1 MAKHQS
7 FFILFTTFVVIFL
20 VETYESK
27 MVEENL
33 AAQGW
38 INARATFYGDNNGG
52 GTMRKIYLN
61 FLLILARHLSWC

>member
-7 FFILFTTFVVIFL
+7 FFILFITFVAIFL

-27 MVEENL
+27 KIEGNL

-38 INARATFYGDNNGG
+38 INARATFYGDMGGG
-52 GTMRKIYLN
+52 GTMRKIYLYLN
-61 FLLILARHLSWC
+61 SLPMLLRHLS